1 MSDLMT
7 EIEQVKKDL
16 EFYESKGYYPKRLAS
31 SLTNTLYSLIAT
43 IESQQKKITKLNKE
57 CDMQVDCSYSYFSQL
72 ESQKEEIDR
81 LLKVE
86 ADYKALQQIMDRAR
100 KLAFQSQQ
108 EEEDR
113 PRFKMDAEGNL
124 SRL

>member
-1 MSDLMT
+1 MT
-7 EIEQVKKDL
+7 EIESLQKENAEERAAHNSHVTEL
-16 EFYESKGYYPKRLAS
+16 IEAERL
-31 SLTNTLYSLIAT
+31 I
-43 IESQQKKITKLNKE
+43 
-57 CDMQVDCSYSYFSQL
+57 

-86 ADYKALQQIMDRAR
+86 ADYKPLQQIMDRAR

-113 PRFKMDAEGNL
+113 PRFKMDANGNL
-124 SRL
+124 TRVEY